1 MCRFK
6 NMMVLISGILLPI
19 VATLF
24 LTLFASAKTCVETED
39 NVFFCTDDSKKA
51 KEKARKTWQHYI
63 QYHSV
68 PQTIEGSDEERKKS
82 SDLITRM
89 EKYLKVWVMD
99 ADREEDVKER
109 CANKN
114 HMCVFWAS
122 IGECVSNPGFMETDC
137 ALACQSCDKLEAA
150 KRDEF

>member
-1 MCRFK
+1 MLPPLHVVSLLTL
-6 NMMVLISGILLPI
+6 MVPLYYNSTPTQLLPI

-89 EKYLKVWVMD
+89 EKYLKVWVMY

-109 CANKN
+109 
-114 HMCVFWAS
+114 W
-122 IGECVSNPGFMETDC
+122 
-137 ALACQSCDKLEAA
+137 
-150 KRDEF
+150 